1 MSLGRRY
8 FTKEFKVSVIRENES
23 GRSISELSRKYN
35 IHPTMI
41 CRWKRHYR
49 KGPRHSFPE
58 GNNSHSNPDAR
69 IAELERLVGQLTM
82 ENNVLK
88 KALEKLEQGIYMKKT
103 GEEK

>member
-1 MSLGRRY
+1 MSQGRRY

-41 CRWKRHYR
+41 CRWKRQYR
-49 KGPRHSFPE
+49 KGLRDSSPE
-58 GNNSHSNPDAR
+58 DNNSHSNSDTR